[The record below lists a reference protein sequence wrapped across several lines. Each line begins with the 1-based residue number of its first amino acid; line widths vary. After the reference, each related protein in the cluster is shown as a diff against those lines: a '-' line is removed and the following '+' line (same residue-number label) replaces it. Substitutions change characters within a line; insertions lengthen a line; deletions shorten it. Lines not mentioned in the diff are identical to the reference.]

1 MFKFI
6 YKTITNPII
15 GPVAVSS
22 VILSLLV
29 IFYLPTLSLQNQKDK
44 VVLESLTLI
53 DHLKIFRTYYNEAI
67 VKKLKSKTDIA
78 IDYNH
83 EIASNTIPLPATV
96 IYNLS
101 ERLNNER
108 GITVNFFSDYPFP
121 NRQKRILDGHQKESL
136 SYLRKN
142 PSETFVKEDFIDN
155 KKVLR
160 VTVSDVLTSQECLNC
175 HNNRIDTP
183 KNDWKIGEVRGA
195 FEVIMPLEEQFLLN
209 PIQIKLSIAFMIL
222 VITSFILHYTILFL
236 RREKEIKSQTA
247 LLENEVLKR
256 TKDLN
261 SSNLLLLE
269 YKKAVDSSAIV
280 SKSDLKGNII
290 YVNDTFCEIS
300 GYKREEL
307 LSKPHNIVRHPDMPK
322 EFFQELWQTIKAK
335 KIFKGILKNRN
346 KNGQAYYVASTIVPI
361 LDDNGD
367 IIEYLSLRYDITEL
381 VDAKEKAEIAQ
392 KAKSTFL
399 ANMSHEIRTPL
410 NAIIGF
416 SDILCESNINIEEKE
431 NAKIISRSAKSLL
444 NIINDVLDISK
455 MENGKFELEETE
467 FSLFDLTEHIV
478 ELFSV
483 NIKDKDIKFIYKVDP
498 TLPELIISDSFRLQ
512 QVLSNF
518 LSNAIKFTPENG
530 RVYFEVKVLEKNNEN
545 VKILFLIKDTGIG
558 ISKDQEEIIFK
569 PFAQADSGISRKFG
583 GTGLGLAICWDIVSL
598 LNSKIKIKSEINK
611 GSEFSFA
618 VDFRIGTLSEEK
630 IKRSDISFAICDCLD
645 DEDNIKAIVKNYLE
659 KIGTVYDIPE
669 ALTQKIDIL
678 FCFDINNLLIKLL
691 EFKEYNINSK
701 IVYVGEKRNLDKTV
715 LTYIDYY
722 IDLPI
727 YGSKIYNIIADN
739 SNINRSILDKSSKI
753 QDLQGN
759 ILVAEDNLNNQKL
772 IEILLSK
779 LGLQST
785 IVSNGQEAID
795 MYKTKQFNLILMDI
809 NMPIVDG
816 LNATK
821 LIREIQNDYY
831 KIPIIAL
838 TANSIAGDKEKYLSQ
853 GMDDYLSK
861 PIDFNS
867 LTNVLK
873 KYLQMD
879 KNKIIIAENELGTKS
894 DDLDEKFNK
903 NIIKE
908 RLFLDDLTID
918 MLLDNFFLTL
928 DGDIKKLQNAINSKN
943 CDEISKIAHYI
954 KGACS
959 NLGMDKCTEIL
970 DDIESRAKNLE
981 YNFSLEKLNNLFEK
995 IKKDLQEK

>member
-44 VVLESLTLI
+44 IILESYSLI
-53 DHLKIFRTYYNEAI
+53 DHLKIFRSYYNETI
-67 VKKLKSKTDIA
+67 VRKLKTKTDIA

-83 EIASNTIPLPATV
+83 DIASNTIPLPATV

-101 ERLNNER
+101 ERLSTER

-121 NRQKRILDGHQKESL
+121 NRQKRVLDTHQKESL
-136 SYLRKN
+136 SFLRKN
-142 PSETFVKEDFIDN
+142 PSETFVKEDYVNN

-175 HNNRIDTP
+175 HNNRVDTP
-183 KNDWKIGEVRGA
+183 KNDWKLGDVRGA

-209 PIQIKLSIAFMIL
+209 PIQIKSIIGFML
-222 VITSFILHYTILFL
+222 FVIASFILHYSVLFL
-236 RREKEIKSQTA
+236 KREKELKSQTA
-247 LLENEVLKR
+247 LLEKEVLKR

-280 SKSDLKGNII
+280 SKSDLRGNII

-300 GYKREEL
+300 GYTKEEL
-307 LSKPHNIVRHPDMPK
+307 IFKPHNIVRHPDMPK
-322 EFFQELWQTIKAK
+322 EFFQDLWTTIKAK
-335 KIFKGILKNRN
+335 KIFKGILKNIN
-346 KNGQAYYVASTIVPI
+346 KNGEAYYVASTIVPI

-381 VDAKEKAEIAQ
+381 VDAKQKAEIAQ

-467 FSLFDLTEHIV
+467 FSLFNLTEHIV

-483 NIKDKDIKFIYKVDP
+483 NIKEKGIKFIYIVDP
-498 TLPELIISDSFRLQ
+498 NLPEVIISDPFRLQ
-512 QVLSNF
+512 QVLSNL

-530 RVYFEVKVLEKNNEN
+530 KVYFEVKVIQKNDKKVEINF
-545 VKILFLIKDTGIG
+545 IIKDTGIG
-558 ISKDQEEIIFK
+558 ISKEQEEIIFK
-569 PFAQADSGISRKFG
+569 PFSQADSGITRKFG
-583 GTGLGLAICWDIVSL
+583 GTGLGLAICWDIVSM
-598 LNSKIKIKSEINK
+598 LNSKIQIKSELNH
-611 GSEFSFA
+611 GSEFSFI
-618 VDFRIGTLSEEK
+618 VDFEIGKALDEN
-630 IKRSDISFAICDCLD
+630 IKRNDISFAISEYFN
-645 DEDNIKAIVKNYLE
+645 DEDNIKTIVKNYLE
-659 KIGTVYDIPE
+659 KIGSVYEFAE
-669 ALTQKIDIL
+669 ALSKKVDIF
-678 FCFDINNLLIKLL
+678 FCFDTPDLLLKLI
-691 EFKEYNINSK
+691 EFKKYNINSK
-701 IVYVGEKRNLDKTV
+701 IVFIGEKNSLDKS
-715 LTYIDYY
+715 TYAYINYY
-722 IDLPI
+722 LDLPI

-739 SNINRSILDKSSKI
+739 STINKSVLNNSSSLESLKG
-753 QDLQGN
+753 D
-759 ILVAEDNLNNQKL
+759 ILVAEDNPNNQKL

-779 LGLQST
+779 IGLKSVL
-785 IVSNGQEAID
+785 VSNGQEAID
-795 MYKTKQFNLILMDI
+795 MYKKRKFDLILMDI

-816 LNATK
+816 IYATK
-821 LIREIQNDYY
+821 TIREIENDYY

-838 TANSIAGDKEKYLSQ
+838 TANSIAGDKEKYLLS

-861 PIDFNS
+861 PIDFDKLINII
-867 LTNVLK
+867 K
-873 KYLQMD
+873 KYLVNSNNNISLD
-879 KNKIIIAENELGTKS
+879 NVEKS
-894 DDLDEKFNK
+894 TLIEEKFSK

-908 RLFLDDLTID
+908 RLLLDDLTID

-928 DGDIKKLQNAINSKN
+928 DNDLDKLQNFIDLKDCN
-943 CDEISKIAHYI
+943 EISKIAHYI
-954 KGACS
+954 KGSCS
-959 NLGMDKCTEIL
+959 NLGMDTCASIL
-970 DDIESRAKNLE
+970 DEIENEAKKSK
-981 YNFSLEKLNNLFEK
+981 YSFSLIELRNIFTK
-995 IKKDLQEK
+995 IKKDLEEN

>member
-1 MFKFI
+1 MIKYI

-15 GPVAVSS
+15 GPVVVSS

-29 IFYLPTLSLQNQKDK
+29 MFYLPTLSLQNQKDK

-121 NRQKRILDGHQKESL
+121 NRQKRVLDGHQKESL
-136 SYLRKN
+136 SFLREN
-142 PSETFVKEDFIDN
+142 PSETFVKEDYIDN

-160 VTVSDVLTSQECLNC
+160 VSVSDVLTSQECLNC
-175 HNNRIDTP
+175 HNHRIDTP
-183 KNDWKIGEVRGA
+183 KNDWKLGEVRGA

-209 PIQIKLSIAFMIL
+209 PIQIKASIAFML
-222 VITSFILHYTILFL
+222 FVIASFILHYTILFL
-236 RREKEIKSQTA
+236 RREKEIKFQTA
-247 LLENEVLKR
+247 LLEEEVSKR

-269 YKKAVDSSAIV
+269 YKKAVDASAIV
-280 SKSDLKGNII
+280 SKSDLRGTIT

-300 GYKREEL
+300 GYTKEEL
-307 LSKPHNIVRHPDMPK
+307 ISKPHNIVRHPDMPK
-322 EFFQELWQTIKAK
+322 EFFKNLWDTIKAK
-335 KIFKGILKNRN
+335 KVFKGILKNKNRN
-346 KNGQAYYVASTIVPI
+346 GESYYVASTIVPI

-431 NAKIISRSAKSLL
+431 HAKIISRSAKSLL

-455 MENGKFELEETE
+455 MENGKFELEEAE
-467 FSLFDLTEHIV
+467 FSLFNLTEHIT

-483 NIKDKDIKFIYKVDP
+483 NIKDKNIKFIYTFDP
-498 TLPELIISDSFRLQ
+498 LLPELILSDSYRIQ
-512 QVLSNF
+512 QVLSN
-518 LSNAIKFTPENG
+518 LISNAIKFTPENG
-530 RVYFEVKVLEKNNEN
+530 KVYFEIKVIEKNDKN
-545 VKILFLIKDTGIG
+545 VKINFIIKDTGIG
-558 ISKDQEEIIFK
+558 ISKEQEEFIFK
-569 PFAQADSGISRKFG
+569 PFSQADSGITRKFG
-583 GTGLGLAICWDIVSL
+583 GTGLGLAICNDIVTML
-598 LNSKIKIKSEINK
+598 KSKIQIKSELNK
-611 GSEFSFA
+611 GSEFSFI
-618 VDFRIGTLSEEK
+618 VDFKIGNSIDEN
-630 IKRSDISFAICDCLD
+630 IKRTDINFAISEHFD
-645 DEDNIKAIVKNYLE
+645 DEDNIKSIVKNYLE
-659 KIGTVYDIPE
+659 KIGLVFEFPE
-669 ALTQKIDIL
+669 ALSKKIDIF
-678 FCFDINNLLIKLL
+678 FCFAMQDLLIELV
-691 EFKEYNINSK
+691 EFKKYDFDSK
-701 IVYVGEKRNLDKTV
+701 IVYIGDKYSLNKAV
-715 LTYIDYY
+715 LSYIDYY
-722 IDLPI
+722 VDLPI
-727 YGSKIYNIIADN
+727 YGSKIYNIIAEN
-739 SNINRSILDKSSKI
+739 SKINRNVLNKSSNFENLK
-753 QDLQGN
+753 GT
-759 ILVAEDNLNNQKL
+759 ILVAEDNPNNQKL

-779 LGLQST
+779 IGLQSL
-785 IVSNGQEAID
+785 IVSDGQQAID
-795 MYKTKQFNLILMDI
+795 MYKKRKFDLILMDI
-809 NMPIVDG
+809 NMPIIDG
-816 LNATK
+816 IKATK
-821 LIREIQNDYY
+821 IIREIQNEYY

-838 TANSIAGDKEKYLSQ
+838 TANSIAGDKEKYLSS

-861 PIDFNS
+861 PIDFDKLVNII
-867 LTNVLK
+867 K
-873 KYLQMD
+873 KYLQNNEKKLNYIE
-879 KNKIIIAENELGTKS
+879 KNITP
-894 DDLDEKFNK
+894 EKKFSK

-928 DGDIKKLQNAINSKN
+928 DNDLEKLQKAIDSKN
-943 CDEISKIAHYI
+943 CDEISKMAHYI
-954 KGACS
+954 KGSCS
-959 NLGMDKCTEIL
+959 NLGMDDCAFIL
-970 DDIESRAKNLE
+970 EKIEKESKDFK
-981 YNFSLEKLNNLFEK
+981 YDFSLKELIGLFNK
-995 IKKDLQEK
+995 IKKDLKGN